1 MVLHDMHSAATASS
15 GITDGD
21 ANNDL
26 LSASQVFVLTG
37 IPVST
42 LHEYAVRV
50 EAGLPA
56 LGPVHVRL
64 GPRRRRWLRRD
75 VTAWIQE
82 RRVVGASAPPLC
94 TARPVH
100 IAR

>member
-1 MVLHDMHSAATASS
+1 MVFHDMHGAATASS
-15 GITDGD
+15 RITDRD

-26 LSASQVFVLTG
+26 LNASQVSVLAG

-94 TARPVH
+94 TVRPVH

>member
-1 MVLHDMHSAATASS
+1 MAFHDMRCATPISS
-15 GITDGD
+15 SVTDGD

-26 LSASQVFVLTG
+26 LNASQVSVLTG

-56 LGPVHVRL
+56 LGPVHVRI

-75 VTAWIQE
+75 VAAWTQE
-82 RRVVGASAPPLC
+82 RRVVGVLAPPLC

-100 IAR
+100 IAW

>member
-1 MVLHDMHSAATASS
+1 MALHDMRCAATISS
-15 GITDGD
+15 KITDGD
-21 ANNDL
+21 ANDNL
-26 LSASQVFVLTG
+26 LNASQVSVLTG

-64 GPRRRRWLRRD
+64 GPRRRRWLHRD

-82 RRVVGASAPPLC
+82 RRVVGVLTPPRC

>member
-1 MVLHDMHSAATASS
+1 MVHHEMPCAATTSS
-15 GITDGD
+15 KITNGE
-21 ANNDL
+21 ANSDL
-26 LSASQVFVLTG
+26 LNASQVSVLTG

-42 LHEYAVRV
+42 LHEYAMRV

-64 GPRRRRWLRRD
+64 GPRRRRWLHRD

-82 RRVVGASAPPLC
+82 RRVVGVLTPPQC